1 MPRPPSRRIV
11 SSLGEFELIKILQQ
25 TLANCSLP
33 SPRGIGDD
41 AAIIKPTSDDEWL
54 VSKDL
59 LLEGI
64 HFDSSYS
71 SYQAIGYKSAAVNIS
86 DMAAMGGTPKF
97 LLVGLAIPPSHPL
110 AHVQALYRGLRDLCK
125 EFRISVIGGDTVA
138 SRTDVCISMTI
149 IGKVKAGHA
158 LCRGG
163 AKVGDSIYVTGTLG
177 DSGAGLRLLQHRS
190 TQQTRQLPKSVV
202 RFLIQRHLHPTPR
215 VHLGQLLAKRRLAS
229 AAIDLSDG
237 LSGDLHHLCE
247 ASHVGAEIEMS
258 KIPISSQCAKYIKNR
273 HESRIDLTLASGED
287 YELLFTVSPHHQQPL
302 KRMAARLGHMITRL
316 GTICA
321 HQQGLHLL
329 LEDGSRQGLPRN
341 SYEHFPL

>member
-1 MPRPPSRRIV
+1 MI

-25 TLANCSLP
+25 TLINCSLP

-41 AAIIKPTSDDEWL
+41 AAIIKATSDDEWL

-64 HFDSSYS
+64 HFDSRYS

-97 LLVGLAIPPSHPL
+97 LLIGLAIPPSHPL
-110 AHVQALYRGLRDLCK
+110 SHVQALYRGIRTLCK
-125 EFRISVIGGDTVA
+125 EFLISVIGGDTVA
-138 SRTDVCISMTI
+138 SKTDVCISITI

-158 LCRGG
+158 LCRSG
-163 AKVGDSIYVTGTLG
+163 AKVGDGIYVTGTLG
-177 DSGAGLRLLQHRS
+177 DSGAGLRLLQHTS
-190 TQQTRQLPKSVV
+190 TQQTGQLPKSVV

-237 LSGDLHHLCE
+237 LSGDLHHLCD

-258 KIPISSQCAKYIKNR
+258 KIPISSQCASYIKSH
-273 HESRIDLTLASGED
+273 HESPLDLTLASGED
-287 YELLFTVSPHHQQPL
+287 YELLFTASPHHQQPL
-302 KRMAARLGHMITRL
+302 ERMAVRLGHMITRV
-316 GTICA
+316 GTICS

-329 LEDGSRQGLPRN
+329 LKDGTRLGMSRN
-341 SYEHFPL
+341 SYEHFHL